1 MSGFDLSKE
10 FAINTKAEEEGLWE
24 DLGGGAGLLVASI
37 RNERFGKAFDA
48 LPEQVRKRAPRHTA
62 DQDREVMAPIMA
74 KTLLL
79 DWRGI
84 ADEGKE
90 ITYSKDNAT
99 SYLIKYPRFYELV
112 SKLSQDDSRYL
123 PKGLEDNLKN

>member
-10 FAINTKAEEEGLWE
+10 FAINISAEEEGIWE
-24 DLGGGAGLLVASI
+24 DLGGGAGLLIASI
-37 RNERFGKAFDA
+37 RNKKFREVFQA
-48 LPEQVRKRAPRHTA
+48 LPETLRKRASRNTA
-62 DQDREVMAPIMA
+62 DQDRELMSPIMA

-90 ITYSKDNAT
+90 IPYSVENA
-99 SYLIKYPRFYELV
+99 SAYLLKYPRFYELV
-112 SKLSQDDSRYL
+112 SQLSQDDTRYL
-123 PKGLEDNLKN
+123 PANLEENLKN